1 MGQVILPV
9 SKHSENA
16 QGNKTFF
23 ADLVHWQGILEL
35 ERVSAISLT
44 YDRLAVLMLCIITC
58 IDPPNETFSVHYSKP
73 TSVLPARQAHR
84 ATQYGHHWTTGF
96 QGSQAYEER
105 INRRSIHQPP
115 RRALPRHPHPPPFP
129 RSLPTTIAEQV
140 HPQLHRQL
148 RRSSLD

>member
-44 YDRLAVLMLCIITC
+44 YDRLAVLMLGVT
-58 IDPPNETFSVHYSKP
+58 IDPPKES
-73 TSVLPARQAHR
+73 
-84 ATQYGHHWTTGF
+84 
-96 QGSQAYEER
+96 YEEFLVHR
-105 INRRSIHQPP
+105 GLLKNRTSSSSAIKGTPNHPIWASSDYRLPKKSCAQGIEQQAIH
-115 RRALPRHPHPPPFP
+115 
-129 RSLPTTIAEQV
+129 SPTYQT
-140 HPQLHRQL
+140 
-148 RRSSLD
+148 SSS